1 VLHEACEGL
10 STDTCRGGFCWIE
23 SALSAGT
30 ELMIPTRAV
39 LLHKLLR
46 SGWCVAVVAMAIAT
60 LVEWGLM
67 AVA

>member
-1 VLHEACEGL
+1 MAGEGL
-10 STDTCRGGFCWIE
+10 STNTCRCGFCWIE
-23 SALSAGT
+23 SALFAGT

-39 LLHKLLR
+39 LLYKLLLR

-67 AVA
+67 AAA